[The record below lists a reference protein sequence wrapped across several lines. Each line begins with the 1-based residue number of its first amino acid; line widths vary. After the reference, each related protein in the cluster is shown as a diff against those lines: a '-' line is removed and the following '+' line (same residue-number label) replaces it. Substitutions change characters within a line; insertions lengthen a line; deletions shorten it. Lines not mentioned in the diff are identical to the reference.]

1 MKRVAFYTLGC
12 KVNQYETEAMLE
24 LFEKEGYE
32 KAETEDYADVYVI
45 NTCTVTHMS
54 DRKSRQYIRRMKKK
68 NPDAIIA
75 VVGCYSQVSPE
86 EILSIDEVNLVMGTN
101 DRKKIVEE
109 VKKIDASRKV
119 STVDDIMKV
128 KAFEEIEINKTNGKT
143 RAFLKIQDGCDRYCS
158 YCIIPYARGRV
169 RSRDLESI
177 VKEVE
182 NLAANGYKE
191 VVLTGIHV
199 ASYGKDIKET
209 DIKLLDVIKQI
220 NDIEGI
226 ERIRLSSV
234 EPILFTDEFVEAV
247 SAMDKVCPHYHL
259 SLQSGCD
266 ETLKRMKRRYTTEE
280 YKTIVDRLRAAIPNV
295 SITTDVIVGFPGE
308 TYEELDKTYEFLKD
322 IELTHMH
329 IFKYSPRK
337 GTPAATME
345 NQVDPSTKH
354 ERSEKLLQLI
364 EENFNK
370 FAGKFIGQEIDVLFE
385 QSIAENTYE
394 GLTPNYIRVIV
405 KSDKEIHGEIL
416 KVKLTDIKDEY
427 VEGILVIDVEF

>member
-1 MKRVAFYTLGC
+1 MKKVAFYTLGC

-128 KAFEEIEINKTNGKT
+128 KAFEEIEINKTNGKS

-182 NLAANGYKE
+182 NLASNGYKE

-199 ASYGKDIKET
+199 ASYGKDIKDS

-247 SAMDKVCPHYHL
+247 STMDKVCPHYHL

-280 YKTIVDRLRAAIPNV
+280 YKAIVDRLRAAIPNV

-308 TYEELDKTYEFLKD
+308 TNEEFDKTYEFLKD

-329 IFKYSPRK
+329 VFKYSPRK

-354 ERSEKLLQLI
+354 DRSEKLLQLN

-370 FAGKFIGQEIDVLFE
+370 FGQKMLDKEFNVLFE
-385 QSIAENTYE
+385 QKVGDNKYE
-394 GLTPNYIRVIV
+394 GLTENYVKVIV
-405 KSDKEIHGEIL
+405 ESDNDISEQIL
-416 KVKLTDIKDEY
+416 KVKIKDVKNEFL
-427 VEGILVIDVEF
+427 EGILV

>member
-1 MKRVAFYTLGC
+1 MKKVAFYTLGC

-45 NTCTVTHMS
+45 NTCTVTNMS

-143 RAFLKIQDGCDRYCS
+143 RAFMKIQDGCDRYCS

-182 NLAANGYKE
+182 NLASNGYKE

-199 ASYGKDIKET
+199 ASYGKDIKDS

-247 SAMDKVCPHYHL
+247 STMDKVCPHYHL

-280 YKTIVDRLRAAIPNV
+280 YKAIVDRLRAAIPNV

-308 TYEELDKTYEFLKD
+308 TNEEFDKTYEFLKD

-329 IFKYSPRK
+329 VFKYSPRK

-354 ERSEKLLQLI
+354 DRSEKLLQLN

-370 FAGKFIGQEIDVLFE
+370 FGQKMLDKEFNVLFE
-385 QSIAENTYE
+385 QKVGDNKYE
-394 GLTPNYIRVIV
+394 GLTENYVKVIV
-405 KSDKEIHGEIL
+405 ESDNDISEQIL
-416 KVKLTDIKDEY
+416 KVKIKDVKNEFL
-427 VEGILVIDVEF
+427 EGILV

>member
-1 MKRVAFYTLGC
+1 MNLFG
-12 KVNQYETEAMLE
+12 E

-143 RAFLKIQDGCDRYCS
+143 RAFMKIQDGCDRYCS

-182 NLAANGYKE
+182 NLASNGYKE

-199 ASYGKDIKET
+199 ASYGKDIKDS

-247 SAMDKVCPHYHL
+247 STMDKVCPHYHL

-280 YKTIVDRLRAAIPNV
+280 YKAIVDRLRAAIPNV

-308 TYEELDKTYEFLKD
+308 TNEEFDKTYEFLKD

-329 IFKYSPRK
+329 VFKYSPRK

-354 ERSEKLLQLI
+354 DRSEKLLQLN

-370 FAGKFIGQEIDVLFE
+370 FGQKMLDKEFNVLFE
-385 QSIAENTYE
+385 QKVGDNKYE
-394 GLTPNYIRVIV
+394 GLTENYVKVIV
-405 KSDKEIHGEIL
+405 ESDNDISEQIL
-416 KVKLTDIKDEY
+416 KVKIKDVKNEFL
-427 VEGILVIDVEF
+427 EGILV

>member
-177 VKEVE
+177 VKEV
-182 NLAANGYKE
+182 
-191 VVLTGIHV
+191 VLTGIHV

-308 TYEELDKTYEFLKD
+308 TNEEFDKTYEFLKD

-354 ERSEKLLQLI
+354 ERSEKLLQLN
-364 EENFNK
+364 EENFKK
-370 FAGKFIGQEIDVLFE
+370 FGQKMLDKEFNVLFE
-385 QSIAENTYE
+385 QKVGDNKFE
-394 GLTPNYIRVIV
+394 GLTENYVKVIV
-405 KSDKEIHGEIL
+405 ESDKDLSEQIL
-416 KVKLTDIKDEY
+416 KVKITDVKNEFL
-427 VEGILVIDVEF
+427 EGILV

>member
-220 NDIEGI
+220 NNIEGI

-308 TYEELDKTYEFLKD
+308 TNEEFDKTYEFLKD

-354 ERSEKLLQLI
+354 ERSEKLLQLN
-364 EENFNK
+364 EENFKK
-370 FAGKFIGQEIDVLFE
+370 FGQKMLDKEFNVLFE
-385 QSIAENTYE
+385 QKVGDNKFE
-394 GLTPNYIRVIV
+394 GLTENYVKVIV
-405 KSDKEIHGEIL
+405 ESDKDLSEQIL
-416 KVKLTDIKDEY
+416 KVKITDVKNEFL
-427 VEGILVIDVEF
+427 EGILV

>member
-1 MKRVAFYTLGC
+1 MKKVAFYTLGC

-143 RAFLKIQDGCDRYCS
+143 RAFMKIQDGCDRYCS

-182 NLAANGYKE
+182 NLASNGYKE

-199 ASYGKDIKET
+199 ASYGKDIKDS

-247 SAMDKVCPHYHL
+247 STMDKVCPHYHL

-280 YKTIVDRLRAAIPNV
+280 YKAIVDRLRAAIPNV

-308 TYEELDKTYEFLKD
+308 TNEEFDKTYEFLKD

-329 IFKYSPRK
+329 VFKYSPRK

-345 NQVDPSTKH
+345 NQVDPSVKH
-354 ERSEKLLQLI
+354 DRSEKLLQLN

-370 FAGKFIGQEIDVLFE
+370 FGQKMLDKEFNVLFE
-385 QSIAENTYE
+385 QKVGDNKYE
-394 GLTPNYIRVIV
+394 GLTENYVKVIV
-405 KSDKEIHGEIL
+405 ESDNDISEQIL
-416 KVKLTDIKDEY
+416 KVKIKDVKNEFL
-427 VEGILVIDVEF
+427 EGILV

>member
-1 MKRVAFYTLGC
+1 
-12 KVNQYETEAMLE
+12 MLE

-308 TYEELDKTYEFLKD
+308 TNEEFDKTYEFLKD

-354 ERSEKLLQLI
+354 ERSEKLLQLN
-364 EENFNK
+364 EENFKK
-370 FAGKFIGQEIDVLFE
+370 FGQKMLDKEFNVLFE
-385 QSIAENTYE
+385 QKVGDNKFE
-394 GLTPNYIRVIV
+394 GLTENYVKVIV
-405 KSDKEIHGEIL
+405 ESDKDLSEQIL
-416 KVKLTDIKDEY
+416 KVKITDVKNEFL
-427 VEGILVIDVEF
+427 EGILV

>member
-220 NDIEGI
+220 NNIEGI

-308 TYEELDKTYEFLKD
+308 TNEEFDKTYEFLKD

-354 ERSEKLLQLI
+354 ERSEKLLQLN
-364 EENFNK
+364 EENFKK
-370 FAGKFIGQEIDVLFE
+370 FGQKMLDKEFNVLFE
-385 QSIAENTYE
+385 QKVGDNKFE
-394 GLTPNYIRVIV
+394 GLTENYVKVIV
-405 KSDKEIHGEIL
+405 ESDKDLSEQIL
-416 KVKLTDIKDEY
+416 KVKITDIKNEFL
-427 VEGILVIDVEF
+427 EGILV

>member
-1 MKRVAFYTLGC
+1 M
-12 KVNQYETEAMLE
+12 
-24 LFEKEGYE
+24 
-32 KAETEDYADVYVI
+32 DV
-45 NTCTVTHMS
+45 
-54 DRKSRQYIRRMKKK
+54 
-68 NPDAIIA
+68 
-75 VVGCYSQVSPE
+75 
-86 EILSIDEVNLVMGTN
+86 ID
-101 DRKKIVEE
+101 
-109 VKKIDASRKV
+109 
-119 STVDDIMKV
+119 
-128 KAFEEIEINKTNGKT
+128 
-143 RAFLKIQDGCDRYCS
+143 
-158 YCIIPYARGRV
+158 RV

-182 NLAANGYKE
+182 NLASNGYKE

-199 ASYGKDIKET
+199 ASYGKDIKDS

-247 SAMDKVCPHYHL
+247 STMDKVCPHYHL

-280 YKTIVDRLRAAIPNV
+280 YKAIVDRLRAAIPNV

-308 TYEELDKTYEFLKD
+308 TNEEFDKTYEFLKD

-329 IFKYSPRK
+329 VFKYSPRK

-354 ERSEKLLQLI
+354 DRSEKLLQLN

-370 FAGKFIGQEIDVLFE
+370 FGQKMLDKEFNVLFE
-385 QSIAENTYE
+385 QKVGDNKYE
-394 GLTPNYIRVIV
+394 GLTENYVKVIV
-405 KSDKEIHGEIL
+405 ESDNDISEQIL
-416 KVKLTDIKDEY
+416 KVKIKDVKNEFL
-427 VEGILVIDVEF
+427 EGILV

>member
-1 MKRVAFYTLGC
+1 MKKVAFYTLGC

-109 VKKIDASRKV
+109 VKKIDASRKI

-220 NDIEGI
+220 NNIEGI

-308 TYEELDKTYEFLKD
+308 TNEEFDKTYEFLKD

-354 ERSEKLLQLI
+354 ERSEKLLQLN
-364 EENFNK
+364 EENFKK
-370 FAGKFIGQEIDVLFE
+370 FGQKMLDKEFNVLFE
-385 QSIAENTYE
+385 QKVGDNKFE
-394 GLTPNYIRVIV
+394 GLTENYVKVIV
-405 KSDKEIHGEIL
+405 ESDKDLSEQIL
-416 KVKLTDIKDEY
+416 KVKITDVKNEFL
-427 VEGILVIDVEF
+427 EGILV

>member
-1 MKRVAFYTLGC
+1 MKKVAFYTLGC

-24 LFEKEGYE
+24 LLEKEGYE

-143 RAFLKIQDGCDRYCS
+143 RAFMKIQDGCDRYCS

-182 NLAANGYKE
+182 NLASNGYKE

-199 ASYGKDIKET
+199 ASYGKDIKDS

-247 SAMDKVCPHYHL
+247 STMDKVCPHYHL

-280 YKTIVDRLRAAIPNV
+280 YKAIVDRLRAAIPNV

-308 TYEELDKTYEFLKD
+308 TNEEFDKTYEFLKD

-329 IFKYSPRK
+329 VFKYSPRK

-354 ERSEKLLQLI
+354 DRSEKLLQLN

-370 FAGKFIGQEIDVLFE
+370 FGQKMLDKEFNVLFE
-385 QSIAENTYE
+385 QKVGDNKYE
-394 GLTPNYIRVIV
+394 GLTENYVKVIV
-405 KSDKEIHGEIL
+405 ESDNDISEQIL
-416 KVKLTDIKDEY
+416 KVKIKDVKNEFL
-427 VEGILVIDVEF
+427 EGILV

>member
-182 NLAANGYKE
+182 NLASNGYKE

-199 ASYGKDIKET
+199 ASYGKDIKDS

-280 YKTIVDRLRAAIPNV
+280 YKAIVDRLRAAIPNV

-308 TYEELDKTYEFLKD
+308 TNEEFDKTYEFLKD

-329 IFKYSPRK
+329 VFKYSPRK

-354 ERSEKLLQLI
+354 DRSEKLLQLN

-370 FAGKFIGQEIDVLFE
+370 FGQKMLDKEFNVLFE
-385 QSIAENTYE
+385 QKVGDNKYE
-394 GLTPNYIRVIV
+394 GLTENYVKVIV
-405 KSDKEIHGEIL
+405 ESDNDISEQIL
-416 KVKLTDIKDEY
+416 KVKIKDVKNEFL
-427 VEGILVIDVEF
+427 EGILV

>member
-280 YKTIVDRLRAAIPNV
+280 YKAIVDRLRAAIPNV

-308 TYEELDKTYEFLKD
+308 TNEEFDKTYEFLKD

-329 IFKYSPRK
+329 VFKYSPRK

-354 ERSEKLLQLI
+354 DRSEKLLQLN

-370 FAGKFIGQEIDVLFE
+370 FGQKMLDKEFNVLFE
-385 QSIAENTYE
+385 QKVGDNKYE
-394 GLTPNYIRVIV
+394 GLTENYVKVIV
-405 KSDKEIHGEIL
+405 ESDNDISEQIL
-416 KVKLTDIKDEY
+416 KVKIKDVKNEFL
-427 VEGILVIDVEF
+427 EGILV

>member
-1 MKRVAFYTLGC
+1 MKKVAFYTLGC

-143 RAFLKIQDGCDRYCS
+143 RAFMKIQDGCDRYCS

-182 NLAANGYKE
+182 NLASNGYKE

-199 ASYGKDIKET
+199 ASYGKDIKDS

-247 SAMDKVCPHYHL
+247 STMDKVCPHYHL

-280 YKTIVDRLRAAIPNV
+280 YKAIVDRLRAAIPNV

-308 TYEELDKTYEFLKD
+308 TNEEFDKTYEFLKD

-329 IFKYSPRK
+329 VFKYSPRK

-345 NQVDPSTKH
+345 NQVDPSTTH
-354 ERSEKLLQLI
+354 DRSEKLLQLN

-370 FAGKFIGQEIDVLFE
+370 FGQKMLDKEFNVLFE
-385 QSIAENTYE
+385 QKVGDNKYE
-394 GLTPNYIRVIV
+394 GLTENYVKVIV
-405 KSDKEIHGEIL
+405 ESDNDISEQIL
-416 KVKLTDIKDEY
+416 KVKIKDVKNEFL
-427 VEGILVIDVEF
+427 EGILV

>member
-1 MKRVAFYTLGC
+1 MKKVAFYTLGC

-143 RAFLKIQDGCDRYCS
+143 RAFMKIQDGCDRYCS

-182 NLAANGYKE
+182 NLASNGYKE

-199 ASYGKDIKET
+199 ASYGKDIKDS

-247 SAMDKVCPHYHL
+247 STMDKVCPHYHL
-259 SLQSGCD
+259 SLLSGCD

-280 YKTIVDRLRAAIPNV
+280 YKAIVDRLRAAIPNV

-308 TYEELDKTYEFLKD
+308 TNEEFDKTYEFLKD

-329 IFKYSPRK
+329 VFKYSPRK

-354 ERSEKLLQLI
+354 DRSEKLLQLN

-370 FAGKFIGQEIDVLFE
+370 FGQKMLDKEFNVLFE
-385 QSIAENTYE
+385 QKVGDNKYE
-394 GLTPNYIRVIV
+394 GLTENYVKVIV
-405 KSDKEIHGEIL
+405 ESDNDISEQIL
-416 KVKLTDIKDEY
+416 KVKIKDVKNEFL
-427 VEGILVIDVEF
+427 EGILV

>member
-1 MKRVAFYTLGC
+1 MKKVAFYTLGC

-24 LFEKEGYE
+24 MFKKEGY
-32 KAETEDYADVYVI
+32 TQVDSEDFADVYVI

-109 VKKIDASRKV
+109 VKKIDASRKI

-220 NDIEGI
+220 NNIEGI

-308 TYEELDKTYEFLKD
+308 TNEEFDKTYEFLKD

-354 ERSEKLLQLI
+354 ERSEKLLQLN
-364 EENFNK
+364 EENFKK
-370 FAGKFIGQEIDVLFE
+370 FGQKMLDKEFNVLFE
-385 QSIAENTYE
+385 QKVGDNKFE
-394 GLTPNYIRVIV
+394 GLTENYVKVIV
-405 KSDKEIHGEIL
+405 ESDKDLSEQIL
-416 KVKLTDIKDEY
+416 KVKITDVKNEFL
-427 VEGILVIDVEF
+427 EGILV

>member
-1 MKRVAFYTLGC
+1 
-12 KVNQYETEAMLE
+12 MLE

-143 RAFLKIQDGCDRYCS
+143 RAFMKIQDGCDRYCS

-182 NLAANGYKE
+182 NLASNGYKE

-199 ASYGKDIKET
+199 ASYGKDIKDS

-247 SAMDKVCPHYHL
+247 STMDKVCPHYHL

-280 YKTIVDRLRAAIPNV
+280 YKAIVDRLRAAIPNV

-308 TYEELDKTYEFLKD
+308 TNEEFDKTYEFLKD

-329 IFKYSPRK
+329 VFKYSPRK

-354 ERSEKLLQLI
+354 DRSEKLLQLN

-370 FAGKFIGQEIDVLFE
+370 FGQKMLDKEFNVLFK
-385 QSIAENTYE
+385 QKVGDNKYE
-394 GLTPNYIRVIV
+394 GLTENYVKVIV
-405 KSDKEIHGEIL
+405 ESDNDISEQIL
-416 KVKLTDIKDEY
+416 KVKIKDVKNEFL
-427 VEGILVIDVEF
+427 EGILV

>member
-1 MKRVAFYTLGC
+1 MKKVAFYTLGC

-143 RAFLKIQDGCDRYCS
+143 RAFMKIQDGCDRYCS

-182 NLAANGYKE
+182 NLASNGYKE

-199 ASYGKDIKET
+199 ASYGKDIKDN

-247 SAMDKVCPHYHL
+247 STMDKVCPHYHL

-308 TYEELDKTYEFLKD
+308 TNEEFDKTYEFLKD

-329 IFKYSPRK
+329 VFKYSPRK

-345 NQVDPSTKH
+345 NQVDPSVKH
-354 ERSEKLLQLI
+354 DRSEKLLQLN

-370 FAGKFIGQEIDVLFE
+370 FGQKMLDKEFNVLFE
-385 QSIAENTYE
+385 QKVGDNKYE
-394 GLTPNYIRVIV
+394 GLTENYVKVIV
-405 KSDKEIHGEIL
+405 ESDNDISEQIL
-416 KVKLTDIKDEY
+416 KVKIKDVKNEFL
-427 VEGILVIDVEF
+427 EGILV

>member
-1 MKRVAFYTLGC
+1 MKKVAFYTLGC

-143 RAFLKIQDGCDRYCS
+143 RAFMKIQDGCDRYCS

-182 NLAANGYKE
+182 NLASNGYKE

-199 ASYGKDIKET
+199 ASYGKDIKDS

-247 SAMDKVCPHYHL
+247 STMDKVCPHYHL

-280 YKTIVDRLRAAIPNV
+280 YKAIVDRLRAAIPNV

-308 TYEELDKTYEFLKD
+308 TNEEFDKTYEFLKD

-329 IFKYSPRK
+329 VFKYSPRK

-354 ERSEKLLQLI
+354 DRSEKLLQLN

-370 FAGKFIGQEIDVLFE
+370 FGQKMLDKEFNVLFE
-385 QSIAENTYE
+385 QKVGDNKYE
-394 GLTPNYIRVIV
+394 GITENYVKVIV
-405 KSDKEIHGEIL
+405 ESDNDISEQIL
-416 KVKLTDIKDEY
+416 KVKIKDVKNEFL
-427 VEGILVIDVEF
+427 EGILV

>member
-182 NLAANGYKE
+182 NLASNGYKE

-199 ASYGKDIKET
+199 ASYGKDIKDS

-247 SAMDKVCPHYHL
+247 STMDKVCPHYHL

-280 YKTIVDRLRAAIPNV
+280 YKAIVDRLRAAIPNV

-308 TYEELDKTYEFLKD
+308 TNEEFDKTYEFLKD

-329 IFKYSPRK
+329 VFKYLPRK

-354 ERSEKLLQLI
+354 DRSEKLLQLN

-370 FAGKFIGQEIDVLFE
+370 FGQKMLDKEFNVLFE
-385 QSIAENTYE
+385 QKVGDNKYE
-394 GLTPNYIRVIV
+394 GLTENYVKVIV
-405 KSDKEIHGEIL
+405 ESDNDISEQIL
-416 KVKLTDIKDEY
+416 KVKIKDVKNEFL
-427 VEGILVIDVEF
+427 EGILV

>member
-182 NLAANGYKE
+182 NLASNGYKE

-308 TYEELDKTYEFLKD
+308 TNEEFDKTYEFLKD

-354 ERSEKLLQLI
+354 ERSEKLLQLN
-364 EENFNK
+364 EENFKK
-370 FAGKFIGQEIDVLFE
+370 FGQKMLDKEFNVLFE
-385 QSIAENTYE
+385 QKVGDNKFE
-394 GLTPNYIRVIV
+394 GLTENYVKVIV
-405 KSDKEIHGEIL
+405 ESDKDLSEQIL
-416 KVKLTDIKDEY
+416 KVKITDVKNEFL
-427 VEGILVIDVEF
+427 EGILV

>member
-1 MKRVAFYTLGC
+1 MKKVAFYTLGC

-143 RAFLKIQDGCDRYCS
+143 RAFMKIQDGCDRYCS

-182 NLAANGYKE
+182 NLASNGYKE

-199 ASYGKDIKET
+199 ASYGKDIKDS

-247 SAMDKVCPHYHL
+247 STMDKVCPHYHL

-280 YKTIVDRLRAAIPNV
+280 YKAIVDRLRAAIPNV

-308 TYEELDKTYEFLKD
+308 TNEEFDKTYEFLKD

-354 ERSEKLLQLI
+354 DRSEKLLQLN

-370 FAGKFIGQEIDVLFE
+370 FGQKMLDKEFNVLFE
-385 QSIAENTYE
+385 QKVGDNKFE
-394 GLTPNYIRVIV
+394 GLTENYVKVIV
-405 KSDKEIHGEIL
+405 ESDKDLSEQIL
-416 KVKLTDIKDEY
+416 KVKITDVKNEFL
-427 VEGILVIDVEF
+427 EGILV

>member
-1 MKRVAFYTLGC
+1 MKKVAFYTLGC

-128 KAFEEIEINKTNGKT
+128 KAFEEMEINKTNGKT
-143 RAFLKIQDGCDRYCS
+143 RAFMKIQDGCDRYCS

-182 NLAANGYKE
+182 NLASNGYKE

-199 ASYGKDIKET
+199 ASYGKDIKDS

-247 SAMDKVCPHYHL
+247 STMDKVCPHYHL

-280 YKTIVDRLRAAIPNV
+280 YKAIVDRLRAAIPNV

-308 TYEELDKTYEFLKD
+308 TNEEFDKTYEFLKD

-329 IFKYSPRK
+329 VFKYSPRK

-354 ERSEKLLQLI
+354 DRSEKLLQLN

-370 FAGKFIGQEIDVLFE
+370 FGQKMLDKEFNVLFE
-385 QSIAENTYE
+385 QKVGDNKYE
-394 GLTPNYIRVIV
+394 GLTENYVKVIV
-405 KSDKEIHGEIL
+405 ESDNDISEQIL
-416 KVKLTDIKDEY
+416 KVKIKDVKNEFL
-427 VEGILVIDVEF
+427 EGILV

>member
-143 RAFLKIQDGCDRYCS
+143 RAFMKIQDGCDRYCS

-182 NLAANGYKE
+182 NLASNGYKE

-199 ASYGKDIKET
+199 ASYGKDIKDS

-247 SAMDKVCPHYHL
+247 STMDKVCPHYHL

-308 TYEELDKTYEFLKD
+308 TNEEFDKTYEFLKD

-329 IFKYSPRK
+329 VFKYSPRK

-354 ERSEKLLQLI
+354 DRSEKLLQLN

-370 FAGKFIGQEIDVLFE
+370 FGQKMLDKEFNVLFE
-385 QSIAENTYE
+385 QKVGDNKYE
-394 GLTPNYIRVIV
+394 GLTENYVKVIV
-405 KSDKEIHGEIL
+405 ESDNDISEQIL
-416 KVKLTDIKDEY
+416 KVKIKDVKNEFL
-427 VEGILVIDVEF
+427 EGILV

>member
-1 MKRVAFYTLGC
+1 MKKVAFYTLGC

-128 KAFEEIEINKTNGKT
+128 KDFEEIEINKTNGKT
-143 RAFLKIQDGCDRYCS
+143 RAFMKIQDGCDRYCS

-182 NLAANGYKE
+182 NLASNGYKE

-199 ASYGKDIKET
+199 ASYGKDIKDS

-247 SAMDKVCPHYHL
+247 STMDKVCPHYHL

-280 YKTIVDRLRAAIPNV
+280 YKAIVDRLRAAIPNV

-308 TYEELDKTYEFLKD
+308 TNEEFDKTYEFLKD

-329 IFKYSPRK
+329 VFKYSPRK

-354 ERSEKLLQLI
+354 DRSEKLLQLN

-370 FAGKFIGQEIDVLFE
+370 FGQKMLDKEFNVLFE
-385 QSIAENTYE
+385 QKVGDNKYE
-394 GLTPNYIRVIV
+394 GLTENYVKVIV
-405 KSDKEIHGEIL
+405 ESDNDISEQIL
-416 KVKLTDIKDEY
+416 KVKIKDVKNEFL
-427 VEGILVIDVEF
+427 EGILV